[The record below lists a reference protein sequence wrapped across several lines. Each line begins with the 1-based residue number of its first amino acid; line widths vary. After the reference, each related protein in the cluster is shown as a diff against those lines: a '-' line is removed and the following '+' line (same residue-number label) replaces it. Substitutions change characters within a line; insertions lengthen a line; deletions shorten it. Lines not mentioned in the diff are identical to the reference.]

1 MWKKGLLFGLVC
13 TTSLGIN
20 AQYKSSYTVSNNQ
33 DFDKVKFSLNAT
45 NGQCYIEAS
54 PDAGIMDIQSKTD
67 SDSKP
72 QYKENIVNRTKE
84 VNVKMD
90 EEQSSSLSTSISRR
104 LFSSQSVDDYTWK
117 VYLSKLK
124 PMDLD
129 LNYAVGDTYIDLSDI
144 PIERLKMRTGTANV
158 RINYKKGMGN
168 RLMMDTFLIKVDMG
182 SLEAKNLHLSN
193 SKNIIANVGFGNVK
207 MDFEDA
213 EILTTEVQATVGAG
227 SLEILLPEGDI
238 PVRININD
246 SPLCRIK
253 IPVGFEQTSEHVFVS
268 SGYKDHQT
276 NYINFSVDVAVGNIH
291 FRSSNH

>member
-54 PDAGIMDIQSKTD
+54 PDAGIMDIHSKTD

-129 LNYAVGDTYIDLSDI
+129 LNYAVGDTYIDLSDL

-213 EILTTEVQATVGAG
+213 EILTTEVQASVGAG
-227 SLEILLPEGDI
+227 SLEILLPEGNI

-253 IPVGFEQTSEHVFVS
+253 IPAGFEQTSEHVFVS

-276 NYINFSVDVAVGNIH
+276 NYINFSVDVAVGNID